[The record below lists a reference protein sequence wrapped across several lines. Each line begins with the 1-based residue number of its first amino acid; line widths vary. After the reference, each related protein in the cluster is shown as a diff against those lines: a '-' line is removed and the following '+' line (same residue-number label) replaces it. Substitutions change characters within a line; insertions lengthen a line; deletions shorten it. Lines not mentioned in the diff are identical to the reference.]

1 MSEQDEQDE
10 KNQRAPKLSPRVTPS
25 HDASTE
31 LDEGFVR
38 ELNERLAL
46 TYGSI
51 EDLEHQMLS
60 RGHGLDITVSE
71 SRLLEAV
78 GERTLHVDRTVS
90 VSQIAHA
97 LGIRVPSATSAV
109 NRLVTKGLLE
119 KSRSK
124 RDARRVNVTLTHE
137 GEVAF
142 RLHSIFHRKMAE
154 AIAKDMSVEERAV
167 LLKGIRRLEQFYAE
181 QRETL

>member
-1 MSEQDEQDE
+1 VFEQDE
-10 KNQRAPKLSPRVTPS
+10 KAEKGQRAAGPSPRVASS
-25 HDASTE
+25 HDASAE
-31 LDEGFVR
+31 LDEEFVR

-154 AIAKDMSVEERAV
+154 AIAKDMSPEERAV
-167 LLKGIRRLEQFYAE
+167 LLRGIRRLEQFYAE